1 MACFCFTKQKP
12 NLKSAAFAAQNESSI
27 VQAIVSQSIPG
38 ISPRICLPT
47 TPVYN
52 EKSRLVPMQGQFIVP
67 QTKTGANLNP
77 LANAPNSGRLQA
89 DLSQLE
95 ASYQAGLQAKQIAQS
110 NASLNLISDSVS
122 ICNESKQNAS
132 MSKTFKKDENETLFQ
147 NDNNNDVSTNDNE
160 VSNVEP
166 DSQSKIAVKNRNVGR
181 AGNKWPLKP
190 GVLVH
195 VNSNHSLSPKK
206 FGRNAAKIASGDMD
220 IHLEEISIAEDSKR
234 SVKQQKDLTKIG
246 ILERDCDIIVQDLNE
261 NRDMNQSIKFDKDKC
276 RNLMKSERPS
286 RKKSRCFKLFN
297 KIDFLRTDRN
307 LKSDE
312 DECISDSDGATSKTV
327 KRTKSNKRALSL
339 VGFSLKDGRVDKKGH
354 RSKLRSCFQSSSP
367 IIPSEGGIKTFI
379 LIFTIK
385 IINYIRILGSFTPIK
400 TVQ

>member
-1 MACFCFTKQKP
+1 MFKRITKQKP

-67 QTKTGANLNP
+67 QTKTAANLNP
-77 LANAPNSGRLQA
+77 LANAANSGRLQA

-132 MSKTFKKDENETLFQ
+132 MSTTFKKDESVTLFQ

-160 VSNVEP
+160 VKS
-166 DSQSKIAVKNRNVGR
+166 DSQSKMASKNRNVGR

-206 FGRNAAKIASGDMD
+206 FGRNAAKTTSGDMD
-220 IHLEEISIAEDSKR
+220 THLEEICVAEDGKR
-234 SVKQQKDLTKIG
+234 SVNQPKDLTKVG
-246 ILERDCDIIVQDLNE
+246 ILERDCDIIIQDLNE

-297 KIDFLRTDRN
+297 KIDFLRMEKN

-312 DECISDSDGATSKTV
+312 DECISDSDGATSRKV

-354 RSKLRSCFQSSSP
+354 KSKLRSCFQSSSP
-367 IIPSEGGIKTFI
+367 IIPSEGGITNFI
-379 LIFTIK
+379 LNIRM
-385 IINYIRILGSFTPIK
+385 II
-400 TVQ
+400 